1 MLSSK
6 TTPGGRQT
14 KDITALASTPT
25 TVAAQFLS
33 VSKRVADSINSTSR
47 PSTSTSGKIPTL
59 PALPT
64 LSPLISSFNASPT
77 STVASTTSTKTPA
90 QIGRSNSAKE
100 PRGITINTSLNTT
113 SSRPSSARKPVKYG
127 PVSPRI
133 STSPINSATIE
144 VSAPKVPAP
153 AKVLSHPLVMQ
164 GNNGSDLRSINPIAV
179 KKSQDGIVCSN
190 NSDQDIAVPSGGT
203 TVTQNAHH
211 LVAHSNVE
219 GSRRV
224 SITNAIS
231 NTNKN
236 QHNGGIGGINSLAHG
251 LHLPT
256 PPHGNGNSTPSNK
269 GGMSLLNVTVTSNGS
284 SGNGSSNSA
293 HQDGQSKC
301 KRGFLGLKSP
311 LMNIKKRGSDTS
323 IKDNICTPSSPSLS
337 TTASLKDGPLSSSSL
352 KDNHGTCE
360 LTSPKRGLF
369 SPASF
374 SSSKTSHR
382 LVYHNQHRSVRREH
396 QDPLLGHHYH
406 QHHQYQPS
414 RSCFHATERE
424 LLPLHH
430 YENEDFALWIR
441 SATQARQVVSG
452 VDVDDQG
459 EVMSSGSSTHSAS
472 SSTKSDKKKL
482 YPELEDLAI
491 LEEILDFSLIILMRA
506 SASLYPYI
514 YGAHSKMVKVYVPW
528 QRLQPKDRPCDPVRN
543 ARDYQSVVM
552 GDIGEAI
559 EIMTEI
565 YEQEVRP
572 FGHPDNQSRDTKQ
585 HFGPQYGTYVRPP
598 GHLRRRS
605 NTYSGSQHPNSASS
619 GESKKGAM
627 AQLLNTIGIT
637 NSNSSGT
644 QKCLSPTT
652 LRAMAAEMTS
662 ITHSNNSHLS
672 TSLPL
677 HPQLHH
683 RPAPIQTAPVILLSQ
698 TQHQQ
703 PKEPRQHRR
712 RSSVSIV
719 RTSMASLGKNFMKSM
734 PSPNILNSAPV
745 VQPQNQ
751 SSSDGYTSAS
761 YSFLDDASMSS
772 ATSAQSMP
780 VPMPTRQSQHVTSL
794 HSAIEAH
801 SSFTITS
808 ASQSSDHH
816 HHQGSSNLS
825 FPASLQSIFGFKSP
839 LASTS
844 QHSHHGHSLAGSDA
858 SPFVSSPQL
867 SSGPILSRQEER
879 QMKLEANWRADIT
892 HRKAALRAWCCHR
905 FTELYE
911 FSLSTTCSLEG
922 EFKDLYR
929 IISSIVDVNRTDRSH
944 EALAW
949 ELERTRSDEQPFKL
963 RYSQY
968 RTVAPTSEEI
978 DQANKTV
985 AAEFQA
991 VYDSVDDSNVL
1002 PPNKDAAM
1010 PDATS
1015 LHINTIPPT
1024 PRLYG
1029 PGVFSPAV
1037 SSHHHDLEHHQ
1048 FDDEVSSA
1056 YDNMEF
1062 YRLQEHPLWEPLL
1075 DRITKFDST
1084 HHSLDPRN
1092 IFQFLRRMSVDD
1104 EPLHLL
1110 SDALRNE
1117 LLAVLWVIERCVR
1130 ERPDFQQSPTWFRL
1144 SSSASAVQAVYRAGG
1159 ILAYLKDLRAQNNGK
1174 DPILCVHPVTL
1185 TGYFKRLLKE
1195 AGGLLLKETTG
1206 LFVELVRPT
1215 TDNGDFWNLEQLSRI
1230 DRTLLFRVI
1239 CLDKNRGEVFMRI
1252 SRIMA
1257 MILERAPE
1265 DMELDAFALSK
1276 MVQVVEL
1283 SGVLDLKALKRWNG
1297 AWSAIILGYM

>member
-256 PPHGNGNSTPSNK
+256 PPHGNGSSTPSNK

-284 SGNGSSNSA
+284 SGNGSS
-293 HQDGQSKC
+293 
-301 KRGFLGLKSP
+301 
-311 LMNIKKRGSDTS
+311 
-323 IKDNICTPSSPSLS
+323 
-337 TTASLKDGPLSSSSL
+337 
-352 KDNHGTCE
+352 
-360 LTSPKRGLF
+360 
-369 SPASF
+369 
-374 SSSKTSHR
+374 
-382 LVYHNQHRSVRREH
+382 
-396 QDPLLGHHYH
+396 HHYH

-1283 SGVLDLKALKRWNG
+1283 S
-1297 AWSAIILGYM
+1297 